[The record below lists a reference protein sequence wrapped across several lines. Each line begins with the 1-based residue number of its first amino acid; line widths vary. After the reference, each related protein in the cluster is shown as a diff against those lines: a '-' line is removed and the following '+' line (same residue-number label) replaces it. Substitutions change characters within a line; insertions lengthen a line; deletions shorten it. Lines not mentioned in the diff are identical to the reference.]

1 MRVSNERNLRRK
13 TVELRQPEARPS
25 RIRRE
30 PAAAAPE
37 RKSVQPYPTEREV
50 WAVVIGVVLF
60 AIAITIIIFGIGSYT
75 SH

>member
-1 MRVSNERNLRRK
+1 VTDQRNLRRK
-13 TVELRQPEARPS
+13 TVELRPPEARTS

-30 PAAAAPE
+30 PPPAAPE

-50 WAVVIGVVLF
+50 WVVVIGVVLF
-60 AIAITIIIFGIGSYT
+60 AVAITIIIFGIGSYT